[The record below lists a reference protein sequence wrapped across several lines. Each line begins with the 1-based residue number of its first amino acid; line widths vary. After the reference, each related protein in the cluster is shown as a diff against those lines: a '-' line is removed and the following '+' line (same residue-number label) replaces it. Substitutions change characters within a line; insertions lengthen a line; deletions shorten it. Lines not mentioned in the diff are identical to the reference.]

1 MDSDFWR
8 FGVLSDLNL
17 RKKGCFMKNLL
28 SKTIRAV
35 SAFATVAVTAI
46 PAFAVTSPD
55 FPMAGFATQNGG
67 TTGGKGYSEVTVSNV
82 NDLKSYAKAGNKII
96 YVKPGTYMGP
106 IEVGS
111 NVTIYGYQGAIIAQP
126 TTGSAM
132 KLSGSKNVIIRNLVF
147 KGIGAHDD
155 DDEDCLQVNH
165 ESKNVWID
173 HVDIYDG
180 HDGNLD
186 ITNASDYV
194 TISWTKFSYTS
205 ASTGHQF
212 SNLIGNSKTKTSDR
226 GHLNVTIHHT
236 WWADGVKER
245 MPRVR
250 FGKVHVANN
259 LFDSKDASHCVR
271 AAVEA
276 DIRIEKNV
284 FIGVKKDLD
293 LYTSDGAI
301 TAAQMIDNY
310 EENVKTKQAGTGTA
324 FTPSYSMSLTDV
336 STQAKAYALRDSI
349 KLYAGATLPNPGAAQ
364 TVTPASSSSEA
375 KSSSSVAKSS
385 SSSAKS
391 SSSQVTEPVEVSSS
405 SVKSSSSS
413 APKSSS
419 SVVAGEASLTKHGS
433 GSTKQEVKQGEA
445 IAEFYFTVA
454 GATGATVTGLPEGV
468 AGAMKGSDFY
478 ISGTVATTTAPGAYN
493 FTVTT
498 TGAATNATKSGTITV
513 VAANSAVAELSSS
526 AEVSSSSLS
535 NAPES
540 SSSKDSELAEVSSS
554 SVAGPNSSESGTMAL
569 NVATLAPRLNV
580 SVDGRVLT
588 VQGTAQAA
596 YLLDA
601 QGRLIAKVQP
611 SGSDCTINVPRAGSY
626 LLRVGHETQRV
637 TVR

>member
-1 MDSDFWR
+1 
-8 FGVLSDLNL
+8 
-17 RKKGCFMKNLL
+17 MKNLL
-28 SKTIRAV
+28 FKTIRAV
-35 SAFATVAVTAI
+35 SVFAAVAVTTAI
-46 PAFAVTSPD
+46 PVFAVTSPD
-55 FPMAGFATQNGG
+55 VPMAGFATQNGG

-276 DIRIEKNV
+276 NIRIEKNV

-301 TAAQMIDNY
+301 TAAQMIGNY

-324 FTPSYSMSLTDV
+324 FTPSYSMGLTDV

-349 KLYAGATLPNPGAAQ
+349 KLYAGATLPDPGKSQ

-391 SSSQVTEPVEVSSS
+391 SSSQVTEPVEM
-405 SVKSSSSS
+405 SSSS
-413 APKSSS
+413 AAKSSS
-419 SVVAGEASLTKHGS
+419 SVVAGDASLTKHGS
-433 GSTKQEVKQGEA
+433 GSTKQEVMQGESV
-445 IAEFYFTVA
+445 AEFYFTVD
-454 GATGATVTGLPEGV
+454 GATGASVTGLPEGV
-468 AGAMKGSDFY
+468 AGTMKGNDFY
-478 ISGTVATTTAPGAYN
+478 VSGTVAASVAPGAYN

-513 VAANSAVAELSSS
+513 IAADCTVA
-526 AEVSSSSLS
+526 
-535 NAPES
+535 ES
-540 SSSKDSELAEVSSS
+540 SSSE
-554 SVAGPNSSESGTMAL
+554 GTMAL

-580 SVDGRVLT
+580 SVDGRVLF
-588 VQGTAQAA
+588 VQGATQAA

-611 SGSDCTINVPRAGSY
+611 SGSDCSINVPRAGSY
-626 LLRVGHETQRV
+626 LLRVGHETQRI

>member
-1 MDSDFWR
+1 MNYLF
-8 FGVLSDLNL
+8 
-17 RKKGCFMKNLL
+17 
-28 SKTIRAV
+28 SKTMRVA
-35 SAFATVAVTAI
+35 ATFAALAVTTAAV

-55 FPMAGFATQNGG
+55 FPMTGFATQNGG
-67 TTGGKGYSEVTVSNV
+67 TTGGKGKSEVTVDNV
-82 NDLKSYAKAGNKII
+82 TDLKAYAKAGNKII

-132 KLSGSKNVIIRNLVF
+132 KLSGSSNVIIRNLKF

-276 DIRIEKNV
+276 NIRIEKNV
-284 FIGVKKDLD
+284 FIGVQKALD

-301 TAAQMIDNY
+301 TAAQMISNY
-310 EENVKTKQAGTGTA
+310 EENVKKQQAGTGTA
-324 FTPSYSMSLTDV
+324 FTPPYSMSLTDV

-349 KLYAGATLPNPGAAQ
+349 KLYAGATLPDPGASQ

-375 KSSSSVAKSS
+375 KSSSSGVKSS

-391 SSSQVTEPVEVSSS
+391 SSSQVTEPVEM
-405 SVKSSSSS
+405 SSSS
-413 APKSSS
+413 AAKSSS
-419 SVVAGEASLTKHGS
+419 SVVAGDASLTKHGS
-433 GSTKQEVKQGEA
+433 GSSKQEVMQGESV
-445 IAEFYFTVA
+445 AEFYFTVD
-454 GATGATVTGLPEGV
+454 GATGASVTGLPEGV
-468 AGAMKGSDFY
+468 AGTMKGSDFY
-478 ISGTVATTTAPGAYN
+478 ISGTVATTVAPGAYN

-513 VAANSAVAELSSS
+513 IAADGTVA
-526 AEVSSSSLS
+526 
-535 NAPES
+535 ES
-540 SSSKDSELAEVSSS
+540 SSSE
-554 SVAGPNSSESGTMAL
+554 GTMAL

-580 SVDGRVLT
+580 SVDGRVLS
-588 VQGTAQAA
+588 VQGATQTA

-637 TVR
+637 IVR

>member
-1 MDSDFWR
+1 M
-8 FGVLSDLNL
+8 N
-17 RKKGCFMKNLL
+17 NLL
-28 SKTIRAV
+28 SKTMR
-35 SAFATVAVTAI
+35 AVTAFAAMVVTTAAV

-67 TTGGKGYSEVTVSNV
+67 TTGGKGKSEVTVDNAT
-82 NDLKSYAKAGNKII
+82 DLKTYAKAGNKII

-132 KLSGSKNVIIRNLVF
+132 KLSGSSNVIIRNLVF
-147 KGIGAHDD
+147 KGAGAHDD

-212 SNLIGNSKTKTSDR
+212 SNLIGNSKTKTTDR

-301 TAAQMIDNY
+301 TAAQMIGNY
-310 EENVKTKQAGTGTA
+310 EENVKTMQAGTGTA
-324 FTPSYSMSLTDV
+324 FTPSYSMGLTDV

-349 KLYAGATLPNPGAAQ
+349 KLYAGATLPDPGASQ

-375 KSSSSVAKSS
+375 KSSSSIAVSSSSVAKSS
-385 SSSAKS
+385 SSVA
-391 SSSQVTEPVEVSSS
+391 QSSS
-405 SVKSSSSS
+405 SV
-413 APKSSS
+413 
-419 SVVAGEASLTKHGS
+419 AGTATLTKHGS
-433 GSTKQEVKQGEA
+433 GSTKQEVKQGES
-445 IAEFYFTVA
+445 IEEFYFTVA

-468 AGAMKGSDFY
+468 AGTMKGSDFY
-478 ISGTVATTTAPGAYN
+478 ISGTVAQNAAVGEYK

-498 TGAATNATKSGTITV
+498 TGATTNATKSGTITV
-513 VAANSAVAELSSS
+513 IGANGEVA
-526 AEVSSSSLS
+526 
-535 NAPES
+535 ES
-540 SSSKDSELAEVSSS
+540 SSSKVESSS
-554 SVAGPNSSESGTMAL
+554 SAVESSSSKVESSSSSEQGTTSL
-569 NVATLAPRLNV
+569 DLATVAPRLNI

-588 VQGTAQAA
+588 VQGATHAA

-601 QGRLIAKVQP
+601 QGRLITKAQ
-611 SGSDCTINVPRAGSY
+611 SLGSDCSITVPRAGMY
-626 LLRVGHETQRV
+626 LLRVGNETRRV
-637 TVR
+637 IVR

>member
-1 MDSDFWR
+1 MNYLF
-8 FGVLSDLNL
+8 
-17 RKKGCFMKNLL
+17 
-28 SKTIRAV
+28 SKTIGVA
-35 SAFATVAVTAI
+35 ATFAALAVTTAAV

-67 TTGGKGYSEVTVSNV
+67 TTGGKGYSEVTVDNV

-106 IEVGS
+106 VEVGS

-126 TTGSAM
+126 TSGSAM
-132 KLSGSKNVIIRNLVF
+132 KLSGSKNVIIRNLKF
-147 KGIGAHDD
+147 KGVGAHDD

-173 HVDIYDG
+173 HVDVYDG

-236 WWADGVKER
+236 WWADGVVER

-259 LFDSKDASHCVR
+259 LFDSKNASYCVR
-271 AAVEA
+271 AAIEA
-276 DIRIEKNV
+276 DIRIERNV
-284 FIGVKKDLD
+284 FIGVQKALD

-301 TAAQMIDNY
+301 TAAQMISNY
-310 EENVKTKQAGTGTA
+310 EENVKKQQAGTGTA
-324 FTPSYSMSLTDV
+324 FTPPYSMSLTDV

-349 KLYAGATLPNPGAAQ
+349 KLYAGATLPDPGKSQ
-364 TVTPASSSSEA
+364 TVTPSSSSSEA
-375 KSSSSVAKSS
+375 KSSSSVAVSS
-385 SSSAKS
+385 SSVAKS
-391 SSSQVTEPVEVSSS
+391 SSSVAQSSSSQAVSSS
-405 SVKSSSSS
+405 SQGE
-413 APKSSS
+413 
-419 SVVAGEASLTKHGS
+419 VVSGTATLTKHGS
-433 GSTKQEVKQGEA
+433 GSAKQQVKQGES
-445 IAEFYFTVA
+445 IEEFYFTVA
-454 GATGATVTGLPEGV
+454 GATGATVTGLPDGIV
-468 AGAMKGSDFY
+468 GTMKGSDFY
-478 ISGTVATTTAPGAYN
+478 IFGTVAQNAAVGAYN

-498 TGAATNATKSGTITV
+498 TGATTNATKNGTITV
-513 VAANSAVAELSSS
+513 IGANGEVAE
-526 AEVSSSSLS
+526 SSSSS
-535 NAPES
+535 VES
-540 SSSKDSELAEVSSS
+540 SSSKVDSSS
-554 SVAGPNSSESGTMAL
+554 SSEQGTTSL
-569 NVATLAPRLNV
+569 DVATVAPHFNV
-580 SVDGRVLT
+580 TVDGRVLT
-588 VQGTAQAA
+588 VQGATQAA

-601 QGRLIAKVQP
+601 QGRLITKVQ
-611 SGSDCTINVPRAGSY
+611 SLGRESSVTVPRAGMY
-626 LLRVGHETQRV
+626 LLRVGNETRRI

>member
-1 MDSDFWR
+1 M
-8 FGVLSDLNL
+8 NY
-17 RKKGCFMKNLL
+17 LL
-28 SKTIRAV
+28 SKTMRVA
-35 SAFATVAVTAI
+35 ATFAALAVTTAAV

-55 FPMAGFATQNGG
+55 FPMTGFATQNGG
-67 TTGGKGYSEVTVSNV
+67 TTGGKGKSEVTVDNV
-82 NDLKSYAKAGNKII
+82 TDLKAYAKAGNKII

-132 KLSGSKNVIIRNLVF
+132 KLSGSSNVIIRNLKF

-276 DIRIEKNV
+276 NVRIEKNV
-284 FIGVKKDLD
+284 FIGVQKALD

-301 TAAQMIDNY
+301 TAAQMIGNY
-310 EENVKTKQAGTGTA
+310 EENVKKQQTGTGTA
-324 FTPSYSMSLTDV
+324 FTPPYSMSLTDV

-349 KLYAGATLPNPGAAQ
+349 KLYAGATLPDPGKSQ
-364 TVTPASSSSEA
+364 TVTPASSSSEVQ
-375 KSSSSVAKSS
+375 SSSSVA
-385 SSSAKS
+385 
-391 SSSQVTEPVEVSSS
+391 VSSS
-405 SVKSSSSS
+405 SV
-413 APKSSS
+413 AQSSS
-419 SVVAGEASLTKHGS
+419 SVAQSSSSQAVSSSSQGEVVSGTATLTKHGS
-433 GSTKQEVKQGEA
+433 GSAKQQVKQGES
-445 IAEFYFTVA
+445 IEEFYFTVA
-454 GATGATVTGLPEGV
+454 GATGATVTGLPDGIV
-468 AGAMKGSDFY
+468 GTMKGSDFY
-478 ISGTVATTTAPGAYN
+478 ISGTVAQNAAVGAYN

-498 TGAATNATKSGTITV
+498 TGATTNATKSGTITV
-513 VAANSAVAELSSS
+513 VGANGEVA
-526 AEVSSSSLS
+526 
-535 NAPES
+535 ES
-540 SSSKDSELAEVSSS
+540 SSSKVESSS
-554 SVAGPNSSESGTMAL
+554 SSEQGTTSL
-569 NVATLAPRLNV
+569 DVATVAPHFNV
-580 SVDGRVLT
+580 TVDGRVLT
-588 VQGTAQAA
+588 VQGATQAA

-601 QGRLIAKVQP
+601 QGRLITKVQ
-611 SGSDCTINVPRAGSY
+611 SLGRESSITVPRAGMY
-626 LLRVGHETQRV
+626 LLRAGNEARRV
-637 TVR
+637 IVR

>member
-1 MDSDFWR
+1 MGNKLVSLKKIA
-8 FGVLSDLNL
+8 VLL
-17 RKKGCFMKNLL
+17 
-28 SKTIRAV
+28 T
-35 SAFATVAVTAI
+35 ATVATS
-46 PAFAVTSPD
+46 AFAVTAPD
-55 FPMAGFATQNGG
+55 LPMAGFATQNGG
-67 TTGGKGYSEVTVSNV
+67 TTGGKGKSEVTVDNV
-82 NDLKSYAKAGNKII
+82 TDLKNYAKAGNKII

-132 KLSGSKNVIIRNLVF
+132 KLSGSSNVIIRNLKF

-212 SNLIGNSKTKTSDR
+212 SNLIGNSKTKTTDR

-236 WWADGVKER
+236 WWADGVVER

-259 LFDSKDASHCVR
+259 LFDSKNASYCVR
-271 AAVEA
+271 AAIEA
-276 DIRIEKNV
+276 NIRIEKNV
-284 FIGVKKDLD
+284 FIGVQKALD

-310 EENVKTKQAGTGTA
+310 EENVKKQQAGTGTA
-324 FTPSYSMSLTDV
+324 FTPPYSMSLTDV

-349 KLYAGATLPNPGAAQ
+349 KLYAGATLPDPG
-364 TVTPASSSSEA
+364 
-375 KSSSSVAKSS
+375 SSSVVTPPS

-391 SSSQVTEPVEVSSS
+391 SSSVASSS
-405 SVKSSSSS
+405 SQAKSSSSA
-413 APKSSS
+413 APASSS
-419 SVVAGEASLTKHGS
+419 SQGQVISGEATLTKHGTG
-433 GSTKQEVKQGEA
+433 GSNQEVAQGSA
-445 IAEFYFTVA
+445 IVEFYYTID
-454 GATGATVTGLPEGV
+454 GATGATVTGLPQGV
-468 AGAMKGSDFY
+468 TGTLKGMDYY
-478 ISGTVATTTAPGAYN
+478 ISGTVASDAAPGAYK

-498 TGAATNATKSGTITV
+498 TGASKNATKNGTITV
-513 VAANSAVAELSSS
+513 VGTGSASESSS
-526 AEVSSSSLS
+526 SEVVSSSS
-535 NAPES
+535 APES
-540 SSSKDSELAEVSSS
+540 SSSET
-554 SVAGPNSSESGTMAL
+554 GTTAL
-569 NVATLAPRLNV
+569 NVSQTPHFNI
-580 SVDGRVLT
+580 SVEGRT
-588 VQGTAQAA
+588 ISVQGITHTA

-601 QGRLIAKVQP
+601 QGKLVAKVQP
-611 SGSDCTINVPRAGSY
+611 TGNACSIAVPRAGSY
-626 LLRVGHETQRV
+626 LLRIGNELRRV
-637 TVR
+637 AVR

>member
-1 MDSDFWR
+1 MGNKLVSLKKLA
-8 FGVLSDLNL
+8 VLL
-17 RKKGCFMKNLL
+17 
-28 SKTIRAV
+28 
-35 SAFATVAVTAI
+35 TVTVVTS
-46 PAFAVTSPD
+46 AFAVTSPD

-67 TTGGKGYSEVTVSNV
+67 TTGGKGYSEVTVDNV

-106 IEVGS
+106 VEVGS

-126 TTGSAM
+126 TSGSAM
-132 KLSGSKNVIIRNLVF
+132 KLSGSKNVIIRNLKF
-147 KGIGAHDD
+147 KGVGAHDD

-173 HVDIYDG
+173 HVDVYDG

-236 WWADGVKER
+236 WWADGVVER

-259 LFDSKDASHCVR
+259 FFDSKNASYCVR
-271 AAVEA
+271 AAIEA
-276 DIRIEKNV
+276 DIRIERNV
-284 FIGVKKDLD
+284 FIGVQKALD

-301 TAAQMIDNY
+301 TAAQMIENY
-310 EENVKTKQAGTGTA
+310 EENVKKTQAGTGTA
-324 FTPSYSMSLTDV
+324 FKPSYSMSLTDV

-349 KLYAGATLPNPGAAQ
+349 KLYAGATLPDPGASG
-364 TVTPASSSSEA
+364 TVTPASSSSA
-375 KSSSSVAKSS
+375 KSSSSVASSSSQAKSSSSVVPAS

-391 SSSQVTEPVEVSSS
+391 SSSQTP
-405 SVKSSSSS
+405 
-413 APKSSS
+413 
-419 SVVAGEASLTKHGS
+419 VAGEASLTKHGS
-433 GSTKQEVKQGEA
+433 GSTTQTVAAGES

-468 AGAMKGSDFY
+468 SGTLKGSDFY
-478 ISGTVATTTAPGAYN
+478 VSGTVALDAAPGAYK

-498 TGAATNATKSGTITV
+498 TGASKNATKSGTITV
-513 VAANSAVAELSSS
+513 TGTGS
-526 AEVSSSSLS
+526 
-535 NAPES
+535 APES
-540 SSSKDSELAEVSSS
+540 SSSEVVSSS
-554 SVAGPNSSESGTMAL
+554 SAPESSSSETGTTAL
-569 NVATLAPRLNV
+569 NVSQMPHFNISVEGRTV
-580 SVDGRVLT
+580 SV
-588 VQGTAQAA
+588 QGITHTA

-601 QGRLIAKVQP
+601 QGKLVAKVQP
-611 SGSDCTINVPRAGSY
+611 TGNACSIAVPRAGSY
-626 LLRVGHETQRV
+626 LLRIGKELRRV
-637 TVR
+637 SVR

>member
-1 MDSDFWR
+1 M
-8 FGVLSDLNL
+8 N
-17 RKKGCFMKNLL
+17 NLL
-28 SKTIRAV
+28 SKTMR
-35 SAFATVAVTAI
+35 AVTAFAAMVVTTAAV

-67 TTGGKGYSEVTVSNV
+67 TTGGKGKSEVTVDNAT
-82 NDLKSYAKAGNKII
+82 DLKTYAKAGNKII

-132 KLSGSKNVIIRNLVF
+132 KLSGSSNVIIRNLVF
-147 KGIGAHDD
+147 KGAGAHDD

-212 SNLIGNSKTKTSDR
+212 SNLIGNSKTKTTDR

-301 TAAQMIDNY
+301 TAAQMIGNY
-310 EENVKTKQAGTGTA
+310 EENVKTMQAGTGTA
-324 FTPSYSMSLTDV
+324 FTPSYSMGLTDV

-349 KLYAGATLPNPGAAQ
+349 KLYAGATLPDPGASQ

-375 KSSSSVAKSS
+375 KSSSSIAVSSSSVAKSS
-385 SSSAKS
+385 SSVA
-391 SSSQVTEPVEVSSS
+391 QSSS
-405 SVKSSSSS
+405 SV
-413 APKSSS
+413 
-419 SVVAGEASLTKHGS
+419 AGTATLTKHGS
-433 GSTKQEVKQGEA
+433 GSTKQEVKQGES
-445 IAEFYFTVA
+445 IEEFYFTVA

-468 AGAMKGSDFY
+468 AGTMKGSDFY
-478 ISGTVATTTAPGAYN
+478 ISGTVAQNAAVGEYK

-498 TGAATNATKSGTITV
+498 TGATTNATKSGTITV
-513 VAANSAVAELSSS
+513 IGANGEVA
-526 AEVSSSSLS
+526 
-535 NAPES
+535 ES
-540 SSSKDSELAEVSSS
+540 SSSKVESSS
-554 SVAGPNSSESGTMAL
+554 SAVESSSSKVESSSSKVESSSSSEQGTTSL
-569 NVATLAPRLNV
+569 DLATVAPRLNI

-588 VQGTAQAA
+588 VQGATHAA

-601 QGRLIAKVQP
+601 QGRLITKAQ
-611 SGSDCTINVPRAGSY
+611 SLGSDCSITVPRAGMY
-626 LLRVGHETQRV
+626 LLRVGNETRRV
-637 TVR
+637 IVR

>member
-1 MDSDFWR
+1 MNYLF
-8 FGVLSDLNL
+8 
-17 RKKGCFMKNLL
+17 
-28 SKTIRAV
+28 SKTIRA
-35 SAFATVAVTAI
+35 AATFAALAVTTAAV

-67 TTGGKGYSEVTVSNV
+67 TTGGKGKSEVTVDNV
-82 NDLKSYAKAGNKII
+82 TDLKAYAKAGNKII

-132 KLSGSKNVIIRNLVF
+132 KLSGSTNVIIRNLKF

-271 AAVEA
+271 AAIEA
-276 DIRIEKNV
+276 NIRIEKNV
-284 FIGVKKDLD
+284 FIGVQKALD
-293 LYTSDGAI
+293 LYTNDGAI
-301 TAAQMIDNY
+301 TAAQMIGNY
-310 EENVKTKQAGTGTA
+310 EENVKKQQAGTGTA
-324 FTPSYSMSLTDV
+324 FTPPYSMSLTDV

-349 KLYAGATLPNPGAAQ
+349 KLYAGATLPDPGKSQ

-375 KSSSSVAKSS
+375 KSSSSVA
-385 SSSAKS
+385 
-391 SSSQVTEPVEVSSS
+391 VSSS
-405 SVKSSSSS
+405 SVV
-413 APKSSS
+413 KSSS
-419 SVVAGEASLTKHGS
+419 SVVQSSSSQGEVVSGTATLTKHGS
-433 GSTKQEVKQGEA
+433 GSTKQDVKQGES
-445 IAEFYFTVA
+445 IADFYFTVA

-468 AGAMKGSDFY
+468 VGTMKGSDFY
-478 ISGTVATTTAPGAYN
+478 ISGTVALNAAVGEYN

-498 TGAATNATKSGTITV
+498 TGATTNATKSGTITV
-513 VAANSAVAELSSS
+513 VANL
-526 AEVSSSSLS
+526 
-535 NAPES
+535 
-540 SSSKDSELAEVSSS
+540 
-554 SVAGPNSSESGTMAL
+554 ESGTTSL
-569 NVATLAPRLNV
+569 NVAMVASRLNI

-588 VQGTAQAA
+588 VQGVTQAA

-601 QGRLIAKVQP
+601 QGRLITKVQ
-611 SGSDCTINVPRAGSY
+611 SLGSESSIAVPRAGLY
-626 LLRVGHETQRV
+626 LLRVGNEARRV
-637 TVR
+637 IVR

>member
-1 MDSDFWR
+1 MNYLF
-8 FGVLSDLNL
+8 
-17 RKKGCFMKNLL
+17 
-28 SKTIRAV
+28 SKSIGAV
-35 SAFATVAVTAI
+35 ATFAAMAVTTAAI

-67 TTGGKGYSEVTVSNV
+67 TTGGKGYSEVTVDNV
-82 NDLKSYAKAGNKII
+82 NDLKTHAKAGNKII

-106 IEVGS
+106 VEVGS

-126 TTGSAM
+126 TSGSAM
-132 KLSGSKNVIIRNLVF
+132 KLSGSKNVIIRNLKF
-147 KGIGAHDD
+147 KGVGAHDD

-173 HVDIYDG
+173 HVDVYDG

-236 WWADGVKER
+236 WWADGVVER

-259 LFDSKDASHCVR
+259 LFDSKNASYCVR

-276 DIRIEKNV
+276 DIRIERNV
-284 FIGVKKDLD
+284 FIGVQKALD
-293 LYTSDGAI
+293 LYTSDGTI
-301 TAAQMIDNY
+301 TAAQMIENY
-310 EENVKTKQAGTGTA
+310 EENVKKKQGGTGTA
-324 FTPSYSMSLTDV
+324 FKPSYSMSLTDV

-349 KLYAGATLPNPGAAQ
+349 KLYAGATLPDPGKSQ

-375 KSSSSVAKSS
+375 ASSSSVAV
-385 SSSAKS
+385 S
-391 SSSQVTEPVEVSSS
+391 SSSQGEVVSGT
-405 SVKSSSSS
+405 
-413 APKSSS
+413 AT
-419 SVVAGEASLTKHGS
+419 LTKHGS
-433 GSTKQEVKQGEA
+433 GSAKQEVKQGES
-445 IAEFYFTVA
+445 IEEFYFTVA
-454 GATGATVTGLPEGV
+454 GATGATVTGLPDGIV
-468 AGAMKGSDFY
+468 GTMKGSDFY
-478 ISGTVATTTAPGAYN
+478 ISGTVSQNATVGAYN

-498 TGAATNATKSGTITV
+498 TGATTNATKSGTITV
-513 VAANSAVAELSSS
+513 IGANGEVA
-526 AEVSSSSLS
+526 
-535 NAPES
+535 ES
-540 SSSKDSELAEVSSS
+540 SSSKVESSS
-554 SVAGPNSSESGTMAL
+554 SSEQGTTSL
-569 NVATLAPRLNV
+569 DVATVASHFNV
-580 SVDGRVLT
+580 SVNGRVLT
-588 VQGTAQAA
+588 VQGTTQAA

-601 QGRLIAKVQP
+601 QGRLITKVQ
-611 SGSDCTINVPRAGSY
+611 SLGGESSITVPRAGMY
-626 LLRVGHETQRV
+626 LLRAGNEARRI

>member
-1 MDSDFWR
+1 MLSGTSKYGMDVMDTKKAKWSR
-8 FGVLSDLNL
+8 MLVAGVVL
-17 RKKGCFMKNLL
+17 G
-28 SKTIRAV
+28 
-35 SAFATVAVTAI
+35 ATLATST
-46 PAFAVTSPD
+46 FAVTSPD

-67 TTGGKGYSEVTVSNV
+67 TTGGKGYSEVTVDNAT
-82 NDLKSYAKAGNKII
+82 DLKSYAKAGNKII

-106 IEVGS
+106 VEVGS

-126 TTGSAM
+126 STGSAM
-132 KLSGSKNVIIRNLVF
+132 KLSGSKNVIIRNLKF
-147 KGIGAHDD
+147 KGVGAHDD

-165 ESKNVWID
+165 ESSNVWID

-271 AAVEA
+271 AAIEA
-276 DIRIEKNV
+276 NVRIEKNV

-310 EENVKTKQAGTGTA
+310 EENVKTMQAGTGTA
-324 FTPSYSMSLTDV
+324 FTPSYSMGLTDV

-349 KLYAGATLPNPGAAQ
+349 KLYAGATLPDPGSSSV
-364 TVTPASSSSEA
+364 VTPSSSSSSV
-375 KSSSSVAKSS
+375 KSSSSVAQS

-391 SSSQVTEPVEVSSS
+391 SSSVI
-405 SVKSSSSS
+405 
-413 APKSSS
+413 
-419 SVVAGEASLTKHGS
+419 AGEATLTKHGS
-433 GSTKQEVKQGEA
+433 GSANQEVAQGAA
-445 IAEFYFTVA
+445 ITEFYYTIS

-468 AGAMKGSDFY
+468 SGTLKGSDFY
-478 ISGTVATTTAPGAYN
+478 ISGTVSAVAAPGAYKY
-493 FTVTT
+493 TITT
-498 TGAATNATKSGTITV
+498 TGASTNATKSGTITV
-513 VAANSAVAELSSS
+513 VAGSGIVASSS
-526 AEVSSSSLS
+526 SVTPQSSDSETSVSSSSEEGMGLHFAETSRWNLS
-535 NAPES
+535 VSGRELSIVGVES
-540 SSSKDSELAEVSSS
+540 AA
-554 SVAGPNSSESGTMAL
+554 VAVFDM
-569 NVATLAPRLNV
+569 
-580 SVDGRVLT
+580 
-588 VQGTAQAA
+588 
-596 YLLDA
+596 
-601 QGRLIAKVQP
+601 QGRLLCRKAVGENFVAVMP
-611 SGSDCTINVPRAGSY
+611 GAGRY
-626 LLRVGHETQRV
+626 IVRVGADTRV
-637 TVR
+637 VEIR

>member
-1 MDSDFWR
+1 M
-8 FGVLSDLNL
+8 NY
-17 RKKGCFMKNLL
+17 LL
-28 SKTIRAV
+28 SKTIRVA
-35 SAFATVAVTAI
+35 ATFAALAVTTAAV

-55 FPMAGFATQNGG
+55 FPMTGFATQNGG
-67 TTGGKGYSEVTVSNV
+67 TTGGKGKSEVTVDNV
-82 NDLKSYAKAGNKII
+82 TDLKAYAKAGNKII

-132 KLSGSKNVIIRNLVF
+132 KLSGSSNVIIRNLKF

-259 LFDSKDASHCVR
+259 LFDSKDASYCVR
-271 AAVEA
+271 AAIEA
-276 DIRIEKNV
+276 NIRIEKNV
-284 FIGVKKDLD
+284 FIGVQKALD
-293 LYTSDGAI
+293 LYTNDGTI
-301 TAAQMIDNY
+301 TAAQMIGNY
-310 EENVKTKQAGTGTA
+310 EENVKKQQAGTGTA
-324 FTPSYSMSLTDV
+324 FTPLYSMSLTDV

-349 KLYAGATLPNPGAAQ
+349 KLYAGATLPDPGKSQ

-375 KSSSSVAKSS
+375 KSSSSVAASS
-385 SSSAKS
+385 SS
-391 SSSQVTEPVEVSSS
+391 V
-405 SVKSSSSS
+405 VKSSSSV
-413 APKSSS
+413 AQSSS
-419 SVVAGEASLTKHGS
+419 SVAQSSSSQGEVVSGTATLTKHGS
-433 GSTKQEVKQGEA
+433 GSTKQEVKQGES
-445 IAEFYFTVA
+445 IEEFYFTVA

-468 AGAMKGSDFY
+468 VGTMKGSDFY
-478 ISGTVATTTAPGAYN
+478 ISGTVAQNAAVGEYK

-498 TGAATNATKSGTITV
+498 TGATTNAAKSGTITV
-513 VAANSAVAELSSS
+513 VSASGTVA
-526 AEVSSSSLS
+526 
-535 NAPES
+535 ES
-540 SSSKDSELAEVSSS
+540 SSSKVESSS
-554 SVAGPNSSESGTMAL
+554 SSESGTTSL
-569 NVATLAPRLNV
+569 NVATLAPHLNV
-580 SVDGRVLT
+580 SVNGRVLN
-588 VQGTAQAA
+588 VQGAKQAV

-601 QGRLIAKVQP
+601 QGRLVTKAQ
-611 SGSDCTINVPRAGSY
+611 SLGSECSITVPRAGMY
-626 LLRVGHETQRV
+626 LLRVGNEVRRV
-637 TVR
+637 IVR

>member
-1 MDSDFWR
+1 
-8 FGVLSDLNL
+8 
-17 RKKGCFMKNLL
+17 
-28 SKTIRAV
+28 
-35 SAFATVAVTAI
+35 
-46 PAFAVTSPD
+46 
-55 FPMAGFATQNGG
+55 
-67 TTGGKGYSEVTVSNV
+67 
-82 NDLKSYAKAGNKII
+82 
-96 YVKPGTYMGP
+96 
-106 IEVGS
+106 
-111 NVTIYGYQGAIIAQP
+111 
-126 TTGSAM
+126 
-132 KLSGSKNVIIRNLVF
+132 
-147 KGIGAHDD
+147 
-155 DDEDCLQVNH
+155 
-165 ESKNVWID
+165 VWID

-276 DIRIEKNV
+276 NIRIEKNV
-284 FIGVKKDLD
+284 FIGVQKALD

-301 TAAQMIDNY
+301 TAAQMISNY
-310 EENVKTKQAGTGTA
+310 EENVKKQQAGTGTA
-324 FTPSYSMSLTDV
+324 FTPPYSMSLTDV

-349 KLYAGATLPNPGAAQ
+349 KLYAGATLPDPGKSQ

-375 KSSSSVAKSS
+375 KSSSSVAVSS
-385 SSSAKS
+385 SSVAVSSSSVAKS
-391 SSSQVTEPVEVSSS
+391 SSSVAQSSS
-405 SVKSSSSS
+405 SQGE
-413 APKSSS
+413 
-419 SVVAGEASLTKHGS
+419 VVSGTATLTKHGS

-513 VAANSAVAELSSS
+513 VAANGEVA
-526 AEVSSSSLS
+526 ASSSSET
-535 NAPES
+535 APES
-540 SSSKDSELAEVSSS
+540 SGSKNSEPAEESS
-554 SVAGPNSSESGTMAL
+554 SSESGTMTL
-569 NVATLAPRLNV
+569 NVAAIAPHFNV
-580 SVDGRVLT
+580 TVNGRVLT
-588 VQGTAQAA
+588 VQGTTQAA

-601 QGRLIAKVQP
+601 QGRLITKVQ
-611 SGSDCTINVPRAGSY
+611 SLGGESSITVPRAGMY
-626 LLRVGHETQRV
+626 LLRVGNEVRRV